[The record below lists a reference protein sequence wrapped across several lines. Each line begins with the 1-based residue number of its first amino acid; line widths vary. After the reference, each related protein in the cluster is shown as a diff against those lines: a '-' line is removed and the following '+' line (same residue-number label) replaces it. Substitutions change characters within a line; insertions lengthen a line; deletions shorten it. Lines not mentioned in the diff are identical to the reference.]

1 LLFKSVSQPEI
12 AKKSIKTSLVFELCP
27 LRLLRTFRF
36 FWRSQH
42 LSVICLHTY
51 RASTSFVGFVAYFF
65 SFVAYV
71 ACAALDGNHALAL
84 YVRYEVGPKC
94 GIDKHLKVCAN
105 VIGKNRMSFLL
116 TQTSLV
122 SSVFNERG
130 KDS

>member
-1 LLFKSVSQPEI
+1 MAKAGNFRDKSQSQNDDFWFSSCVLCVYCVLFV
-12 AKKSIKTSLVFELCP
+12 
-27 LRLLRTFRF
+27 F

-42 LSVICLHTY
+42 LSVICLHIY

-122 SSVFNERG
+122 SSVFNET